1 MGSSS
6 RRAQRSGH
14 GWARFD
20 EIMTFTIIGF
30 ACGLLALWG
39 AAYRPSILL
48 PACVFFISFSGTS
61 VVNVNAITFSLIP
74 SIFFLFAYLLN
85 CIISG
90 RWLGS
95 ILVSKDHIIILGGII
110 LFCVA
115 VLVSNF
121 VSVLDHRF
129 SFFQFTQSVFLLM
142 SLFALGLFSI
152 ALADDDTRRDCV
164 LAALAG
170 GIFAAA
176 WGCLQAVLFYVGI
189 PYPDFVFN
197 NSVSDFAYLFDQT
210 AGDVVRIASVAVEP
224 SWLTFSLLHPIA
236 YFSYLFLADR
246 RNRNFLTFSFLF
258 LAILVV
264 CASTSTTGYAG
275 LAILY
280 ILLLVSRPVP
290 MLIFGMFFSA
300 VVATILVFFPVV
312 AEVINEFTFEKTES
326 YSFNERT
333 GGMLDALILFSE
345 RPFLGWGWGRSTSH
359 SVVTI
364 MLANVGLIG
373 SLLFIGLVVCSLW
386 GAYACSRSRLSTREV
401 SDQIDAA
408 RLTVIISLTASVI
421 SGLKYVVLDTWFWWG
436 LLIALESAAR
446 RKQSP
451 GRREAVDS
459 A

>member
-1 MGSSS
+1 
-6 RRAQRSGH
+6 
-14 GWARFD
+14 
-20 EIMTFTIIGF
+20 
-30 ACGLLALWG
+30 
-39 AAYRPSILL
+39 
-48 PACVFFISFSGTS
+48 
-61 VVNVNAITFSLIP
+61 
-74 SIFFLFAYLLN
+74 
-85 CIISG
+85 
-90 RWLGS
+90 
-95 ILVSKDHIIILGGII
+95 
-110 LFCVA
+110 
-115 VLVSNF
+115 
-121 VSVLDHRF
+121 
-129 SFFQFTQSVFLLM
+129 
-142 SLFALGLFSI
+142 
-152 ALADDDTRRDCV
+152 
-164 LAALAG
+164 
-170 GIFAAA
+170 
-176 WGCLQAVLFYVGI
+176 
-189 PYPDFVFN
+189 
-197 NSVSDFAYLFDQT
+197 
-210 AGDVVRIASVAVEP
+210 
-224 SWLTFSLLHPIA
+224 
-236 YFSYLFLADR
+236 
-246 RNRNFLTFSFLF
+246 
-258 LAILVV
+258 
-264 CASTSTTGYAG
+264 
-275 LAILY
+275 
-280 ILLLVSRPVP
+280 

-364 MLANVGLIG
+364 LLANVGLIG

-451 GRREAVDS
+451 GRREAADS